1 MSTRLKVSNGQTLL
15 VPLNGQIAEN
25 EFEAFNA
32 HPDLAGQLPGNTILY
47 TVRKGDTLSAISR
60 LYKVSVEKLQDWNSN
75 VRILN
80 PGQHIFIMQLGKSPQ
95 ISKADRNRSKLGMAS
110 KRNKKFMHKT

>member
-1 MSTRLKVSNGQTLL
+1 MLL

-32 HPDLAGQLPGNTILY
+32 HPALASQLSGNTIRY

-60 LYKVSVEKLQDWNSN
+60 LYKVSVEKLQVWNNN
-75 VRILN
+75 VRILH
-80 PGQHIFIMQLGKSPQ
+80 PGKHIFIMQLDKSPQ
-95 ISKADRNRSKLGMAS
+95 ISSADRNRSKLGMA
-110 KRNKKFMHKT
+110 NN